1 MCPATRRRL
10 VVMPDPGTELRNA
23 DDTAPFF
30 RSRWIEVPDS
40 VVGVSDRGL
49 PRGFRAAGVAAGI
62 KPSGKTDIGL
72 LVCDAPDAV
81 SAARFTRSGTA
92 APPVLVTRESSR
104 LDALR
109 AVVVTSGNANAGTG
123 RDGFETARQVRRAA
137 AEAAGVDEDQVAVA
151 ATGVIGVALPM
162 DVVPK
167 GIATAG
173 EQLRADGDDDFR
185 RGIETTDLFPK
196 TASLTVA
203 LDGGEVTLH
212 GVCKG
217 AGMIQPSFAT
227 MLCFVTTDAKLEA
240 ETADLLLGVCVKR
253 SFDRISVDGQLSTSD
268 TAVLIASGASGVA
281 VAPGSADE
289 QRFGLALDALLR
301 QLALLITADG
311 EGARRVGRVT
321 VRGSDGPM
329 CERVAREVANSPLVK
344 TALYGGDPNWGR
356 IVQAVGAAVPGP
368 AFTPV
373 QVRIEGVEVCRD
385 GQEAPFERAALE
397 TLVRGPEV
405 DYDITVGP
413 ATDADGRPL
422 AHANETEVYFSDL
435 GHEYVSLN
443 AEYTT

>member
-1 MCPATRRRL
+1 MSDAP
-10 VVMPDPGTELRNA
+10 VPHA
-23 DDTAPFF
+23 DAPFF
-30 RSRWIEVPDS
+30 RSGWVEVPDS
-40 VVGVSDRGL
+40 IVRVAGRGL
-49 PRGFRAAGVAAGI
+49 PQGFRAAGVAAGI
-62 KPSGKTDIGL
+62 KPSGATDVAL

-92 APPVLVTRESSR
+92 APPVLVTRDESR

-123 RDGFETARQVRRAA
+123 RDGFDTARQVRAA
-137 AEAAGVDEDQVAVA
+137 AAQSAGVPEDQVAVA
-151 ATGVIGVALPM
+151 ATGVIGVPLPM
-162 DVVPK
+162 DVVPR
-167 GIATAG
+167 GVAAAG
-173 EQLRADGDDDFR
+173 GELRADGEDDFR

-196 TASLTVA
+196 TASLTVR
-203 LDGGEVTLH
+203 LEGGDVTLH

-227 MLCFVTTDAKLEA
+227 MLCFVTTDADLDA

-268 TAVLIASGASGVA
+268 TAVLIASGASGVR
-281 VAPGSADE
+281 VQPQSPDE

-321 VRGSDGPM
+321 VKGPDGPA
-329 CERVAREVANSPLVK
+329 CERVARQVANSPLVK

-356 IVQAVGAAVPGP
+356 IVQAVGAVLPGP
-368 AFTPV
+368 ALNPV
-373 QVRIEGVEVCRD
+373 GVRIAGVEVCRD
-385 GQEAPFERAALE
+385 GQEVPFDREALA
-397 TLVRGPEV
+397 TLVSGPEV
-405 DYDITVGP
+405 EYDIVLGAP
-413 ATDADGRPL
+413 DAAGQY
-422 AHANETEVYFSDL
+422 ANESEVYFSDL
-435 GHEYVSLN
+435 GHEYVTLN